1 MARPA
6 KSLGAGVENGDVFSA
21 RLVGPSAQ
29 ASQLLPRPLT
39 PVGSK
44 LRRSAIQSQAAS
56 LRKSR
61 GRAHEGSD
69 ILNVRSMEEM
79 DRGDRAHSNPEQRF

>member
-1 MARPA
+1 M
-6 KSLGAGVENGDVFSA
+6 FSRHA
-21 RLVGPSAQ
+21 LWPSAQ